1 MSYQHPETI
10 KELRLQDNAWNKLRN
25 ANIKSR
31 IIKEYIK
38 GLSINKIALNN
49 FLPLE
54 KIQQIIRVYLKKPTA
69 VPSV

>member
-54 KIQQIIRVYLKKPTA
+54 KIQQILRVYLKKPTA